1 MGQTKAGAYKFRQ
14 TMIDKYGSYENY
26 LQFMRDIAVSGGK
39 ASSGYQFAHGKVDPK
54 VASQIAWEKRNK

>member
-1 MGQTKAGAYKFRQ
+1 MAQTKAGSIIHRQ
-14 TMIDKYGSYENY
+14 TMIEKYGSYENY